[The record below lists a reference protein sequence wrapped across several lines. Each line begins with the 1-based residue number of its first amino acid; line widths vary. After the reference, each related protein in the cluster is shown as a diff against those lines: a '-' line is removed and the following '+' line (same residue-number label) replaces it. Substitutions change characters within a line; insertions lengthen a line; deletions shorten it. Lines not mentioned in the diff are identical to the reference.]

1 MGVLGRVDWKEA
13 RKLVLRL
20 LWHSCLGGRS
30 FRGRQGPRERTLGV
44 TDCPH
49 LASQR
54 DAGQEGRRDSKN
66 PG

>member
-1 MGVLGRVDWKEA
+1 MGVLGCVDWKEA

-20 LWHSCLGGRS
+20 LWRFCLARRSRGGR
-30 FRGRQGPRERTLGV
+30 RGPRERTLGV

-54 DAGQEGRRDSKN
+54 DAGQEGRRESRN